1 MKEESS
7 SDSDITVIKTLQ
19 TTSYAVK
26 PCHTTTETV
35 LSVTPEVIAEIQSPE
50 TSSDSKEAVLS
61 KSEMKSSELT
71 FSLAPSSSS
80 PSSTAL
86 PLLVKSS
93 LSTSERAILL
103 AEQERQKI

>member
-26 PCHTTTETV
+26 PCHTETV
-35 LSVTPEVIAEIQSPE
+35 LSVTPEVIAEIQSSE
-50 TSSDSKEAVLS
+50 KSSESKEAVLS

-71 FSLAPSSSS
+71 FSLAPSSSP